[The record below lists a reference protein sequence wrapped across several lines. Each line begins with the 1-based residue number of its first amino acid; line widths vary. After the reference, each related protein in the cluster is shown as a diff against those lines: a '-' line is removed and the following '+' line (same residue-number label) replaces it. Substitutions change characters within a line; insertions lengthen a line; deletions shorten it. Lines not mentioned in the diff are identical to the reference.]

1 MQILKLMMANGQ
13 QDKYWGVIAG
23 HLHIWF
29 DGQAFPYT
37 HQRFAARPLL
47 RVRVRVRA

>member
-1 MQILKLMMANGQ
+1 MMANGQ

-37 HQRFAARPLL
+37 HQRCVCPTLVSAQ
-47 RVRVRVRA
+47 

>member
-1 MQILKLMMANGQ
+1 MANGQ

-37 HQRFAARPLL
+37 HQRYL
-47 RVRVRVRA
+47 